1 MAHETVI
8 GKERRKMT
16 QCMIEEEE
24 EVADDDPGIVSS
36 SIFPGKRRSSRKR
49 AINNASNR
57 NCHRGSE
64 DSSIDL
70 FLNIVSLKLFILLF
84 VFSFSSLRQTELAW
98 ISPPPPPFR
107 SGGKASPIAVSY
119 NLHSTPSFL
128 CQEDIPP
135 SPARLGCHCG
145 CEGRNLGGQVRNQ
158 AGSRARE
165 WLADN

>member
-84 VFSFSSLRQTELAW
+84 VFSFSSSRQTEPGFLLLLLLFGLEEKHLR
-98 ISPPPPPFR
+98 SPF
-107 SGGKASPIAVSY
+107 PIIY
-119 NLHSTPSFL
+119 
-128 CQEDIPP
+128 IPP
-135 SPARLGCHCG
+135 HPFCVKKTSPLRPPAWAAISAAK
-145 CEGRNLGGQVRNQ
+145 E
-158 AGSRARE
+158 E
-165 WLADN
+165 I